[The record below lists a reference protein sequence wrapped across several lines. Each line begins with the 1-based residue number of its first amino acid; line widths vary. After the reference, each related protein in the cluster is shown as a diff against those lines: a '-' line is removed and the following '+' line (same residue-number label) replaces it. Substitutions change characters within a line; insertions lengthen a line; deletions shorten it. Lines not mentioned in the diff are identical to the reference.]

1 MAIDTGLSDDE
12 LEKTVR
18 LGDSVTFLAPITQL
32 MGTRVTG
39 AALDDRTGCAV
50 LLRCAQLL
58 KGQDMP
64 RKVTVLFSSR
74 EEVGSQGAQ
83 TAAFRLKPDACIA
96 VDVTFATQPGVSDKE
111 GGKLGG
117 GPMVGLSPVL
127 SRRMAQKLFDLAK
140 REQISVQT
148 EVMEGRTG
156 TTADSILTTRQ
167 GVPRLLTF
175 RFRSAVCTRRQKCVF
190 TGYGTGGPAA
200 GGLCKGG
207 VKRMAS
213 YERLQN
219 LCEAAGVSGQEDE
232 VREKILAMIRPVCD
246 TVTVTPLGGI
256 LAEKRGQNRPKHRL
270 MIDAHMDE
278 VGLIITHIDDEG
290 FLSFGCVGGIDRP
303 GVAGQTG
310 VDWLKSCTGQCDCAA
325 YSPNGPGG
333 KRQSAVPGR
342 AGDRYWREGPE

>member
-1 MAIDTGLSDDE
+1 MEAMKNDLWRLCQAQGLPGREEAAAHEIKLILEEMGLTPESDAMGNVWATFGQGKEHLLLDAHLDQIGLLVTGFEKGGFLRVGKSGGIDRRVLLGSPVVIHGRKTLRGIVCCMPPHLTKGGEDEVPELEDMAIDTGLSDDE
-12 LEKTVR
+12 LEKTVQ
-18 LGDSVTFLAPITQL
+18 LGDSVTFWAPITQL
-32 MGTRVTG
+32 SGTRVTG

-83 TAAFRLKPDACIA
+83 TAAFRLQPDACIA

-167 GVPRLLTF
+167 GVPCCLLSIPQ
-175 RFRSAVCTRRQKCVF
+175 RSMHT
-190 TGYGTGGPAA
+190 PA
-200 GGLCKGG
+200 
-207 VKRMAS
+207 
-213 YERLQN
+213 E
-219 LCEAAGVSGQEDE
+219 
-232 VREKILAMIRPVCD
+232 VCD
-246 TVTVTPLGGI
+246 LQDMEQAAQ
-256 LAEKRGQNRPKHRL
+256 LL
-270 MIDAHMDE
+270 
-278 VGLIITHIDDEG
+278 
-290 FLSFGCVGGIDRP
+290 
-303 GVAGQTG
+303 
-310 VDWLKSCTGQCDCAA
+310 AA
-325 YSPNGPGG
+325 YA
-333 KRQSAVPGR
+333 KEA
-342 AGDRYWREGPE
+342 

>member
-1 MAIDTGLSDDE
+1 MEAMKNNLWRLCQAQGLPGREEAAVNEIKRILKEMGLMPESDAMGNVWTTFGQGDEHLLLDAHLDQIGLLVMGFEKGGFLRVGKSGGIDRRVLLGTPVVIHGRKTLRGIVCCMPPHLTKGGEDEVPELEDMAIDTGLSDDE

-32 MGTRVTG
+32 MGNRVTG

-58 KGQDMP
+58 KGQDLP

-83 TAAFRLKPDACIA
+83 TAAFRLQPDACIA

-127 SRRMAQKLFDLAK
+127 SRRMAQKLFDLAE

-167 GVPRLLTF
+167 GVPCCLLSIPQ
-175 RFRSAVCTRRQKCVF
+175 RSMHT
-190 TGYGTGGPAA
+190 PA
-200 GGLCKGG
+200 
-207 VKRMAS
+207 
-213 YERLQN
+213 E
-219 LCEAAGVSGQEDE
+219 
-232 VREKILAMIRPVCD
+232 VCD
-246 TVTVTPLGGI
+246 LQDMEQAAQ
-256 LAEKRGQNRPKHRL
+256 LL
-270 MIDAHMDE
+270 
-278 VGLIITHIDDEG
+278 
-290 FLSFGCVGGIDRP
+290 
-303 GVAGQTG
+303 
-310 VDWLKSCTGQCDCAA
+310 AA
-325 YSPNGPGG
+325 YA
-333 KRQSAVPGR
+333 KEA
-342 AGDRYWREGPE
+342 

>member
-1 MAIDTGLSDDE
+1 MEAMKNDLWRLCQAQGLPGREEAAAHEIKLILEEMGLTPESDAMGNVWATFGQGKEHLLLDAHLDQIGLLVTGFEKGGFLRVGKSGGIDRRVLLGTPVVIHGRKTLRGIVCCMPPHLTKGGEDEVPELEDMAIDTGLSDDE
-12 LEKTVR
+12 LEKTVQ

-32 MGTRVTG
+32 LGTRVTG

-74 EEVGSQGAQ
+74 EEVGSQGAG
-83 TAAFRLKPDACIA
+83 TAAFRLQPDACIA

-167 GVPRLLTF
+167 GVPCCLLSIPQ
-175 RFRSAVCTRRQKCVF
+175 RSMHT
-190 TGYGTGGPAA
+190 PA
-200 GGLCKGG
+200 
-207 VKRMAS
+207 
-213 YERLQN
+213 E
-219 LCEAAGVSGQEDE
+219 
-232 VREKILAMIRPVCD
+232 VCD
-246 TVTVTPLGGI
+246 LQDMEQAAQ
-256 LAEKRGQNRPKHRL
+256 LL
-270 MIDAHMDE
+270 
-278 VGLIITHIDDEG
+278 
-290 FLSFGCVGGIDRP
+290 
-303 GVAGQTG
+303 
-310 VDWLKSCTGQCDCAA
+310 AA
-325 YSPNGPGG
+325 YA
-333 KRQSAVPGR
+333 KEA
-342 AGDRYWREGPE
+342 

>member
-1 MAIDTGLSDDE
+1 MEAMKNDLWRLCQAQGLPGREEAAAHEIKLILEEMGLTPESDAMGNVWATFGQGKEHLLLDAHLDQIGLLVTGFEKGGFLRVGKSGGIDRRVLLGSPVVIHGRKTLRGIVCCMPPHLTKGGEDEVPELEDMAIDTGLSDDE
-12 LEKTVR
+12 LEKTVQ

-32 MGTRVTG
+32 SGTRVTG

-83 TAAFRLKPDACIA
+83 TAAFRLQPDACIA

-167 GVPRLLTF
+167 GVPCCLLSIPQ
-175 RFRSAVCTRRQKCVF
+175 RSMHT
-190 TGYGTGGPAA
+190 PA
-200 GGLCKGG
+200 
-207 VKRMAS
+207 
-213 YERLQN
+213 E
-219 LCEAAGVSGQEDE
+219 
-232 VREKILAMIRPVCD
+232 VCD
-246 TVTVTPLGGI
+246 LQDMEQAAQ
-256 LAEKRGQNRPKHRL
+256 LL
-270 MIDAHMDE
+270 
-278 VGLIITHIDDEG
+278 
-290 FLSFGCVGGIDRP
+290 
-303 GVAGQTG
+303 
-310 VDWLKSCTGQCDCAA
+310 AA
-325 YSPNGPGG
+325 YA
-333 KRQSAVPGR
+333 KEA
-342 AGDRYWREGPE
+342 

>member
-1 MAIDTGLSDDE
+1 MEAMKNDLWRLCQAQGLPGREEAAANEIKLILKEMGLTPESDAMGNVWATFGQGKEHLLLDAHLDQIGLLVTGFEKGGFLRVGKSGGIDRRVLLGTPVVIHGRKTLRGIVCCMPPHLTKGGEDEIPELEDMAIDTGLSDDE

-83 TAAFRLKPDACIA
+83 TAAFRLQPDACIA

-167 GVPRLLTF
+167 GVPCCLLSIPQ
-175 RFRSAVCTRRQKCVF
+175 RSMHT
-190 TGYGTGGPAA
+190 PA
-200 GGLCKGG
+200 
-207 VKRMAS
+207 
-213 YERLQN
+213 E
-219 LCEAAGVSGQEDE
+219 
-232 VREKILAMIRPVCD
+232 VCD
-246 TVTVTPLGGI
+246 LQDMEQAAQ
-256 LAEKRGQNRPKHRL
+256 LL
-270 MIDAHMDE
+270 
-278 VGLIITHIDDEG
+278 
-290 FLSFGCVGGIDRP
+290 
-303 GVAGQTG
+303 
-310 VDWLKSCTGQCDCAA
+310 AA
-325 YSPNGPGG
+325 YA
-333 KRQSAVPGR
+333 KEA
-342 AGDRYWREGPE
+342 

>member
-1 MAIDTGLSDDE
+1 MEAMKNDLWRLCQAQGLPGREEAAANEIKLILKEMGLTPESDAMGNVWATFGQGEEHLLLDAHLDQIGLLVTGFEKGGFLRVGKSGGIDRRVLLGTPVVIHGRKTLRGIVCCMPPHLTKGGEDEVPELEDMAIDTGLSDDE

-167 GVPRLLTF
+167 GVPCCLLSIPQ
-175 RFRSAVCTRRQKCVF
+175 RSMHT
-190 TGYGTGGPAA
+190 PA
-200 GGLCKGG
+200 
-207 VKRMAS
+207 
-213 YERLQN
+213 E
-219 LCEAAGVSGQEDE
+219 
-232 VREKILAMIRPVCD
+232 VCD
-246 TVTVTPLGGI
+246 LQDMEQAAQ
-256 LAEKRGQNRPKHRL
+256 LL
-270 MIDAHMDE
+270 
-278 VGLIITHIDDEG
+278 
-290 FLSFGCVGGIDRP
+290 
-303 GVAGQTG
+303 
-310 VDWLKSCTGQCDCAA
+310 AA
-325 YSPNGPGG
+325 YA
-333 KRQSAVPGR
+333 KEA
-342 AGDRYWREGPE
+342 

>member
-1 MAIDTGLSDDE
+1 MEAMKNDLWRLCQAQGLPGREEAAAHEIKLILEEMELTPESDAMGNVWATFGQGKEHLLLDAHLDQIGLLVTGFEKGGFLRVGKSGGIDRRVLLGSPVVIHGRKTLRGIVCCMPPHLTKGGEDEVPELEDMAIDTGLSDDE
-12 LEKTVR
+12 LEKTVQ

-32 MGTRVTG
+32 LGTRVTG

-83 TAAFRLKPDACIA
+83 TAAFRLQPDACIA

-167 GVPRLLTF
+167 GVPCCLLSIPQ
-175 RFRSAVCTRRQKCVF
+175 RSMHT
-190 TGYGTGGPAA
+190 PA
-200 GGLCKGG
+200 
-207 VKRMAS
+207 
-213 YERLQN
+213 E
-219 LCEAAGVSGQEDE
+219 
-232 VREKILAMIRPVCD
+232 VCD
-246 TVTVTPLGGI
+246 LQDMEQAAQ
-256 LAEKRGQNRPKHRL
+256 LL
-270 MIDAHMDE
+270 
-278 VGLIITHIDDEG
+278 
-290 FLSFGCVGGIDRP
+290 
-303 GVAGQTG
+303 
-310 VDWLKSCTGQCDCAA
+310 AA
-325 YSPNGPGG
+325 YA
-333 KRQSAVPGR
+333 KEA
-342 AGDRYWREGPE
+342 

>member
-1 MAIDTGLSDDE
+1 MEAMKNDLWRLCQAQGLPGREEAAAHEIKLILEEMGLTPESDAMGNVWATFGQGKEHLLLDAHLDQIGLLVTGFEKGGFLRVGKSGGIDRRVLLGTPVVIHGRKTLRGIVCCMPPHLTKGGEDEVPELEDMAIDTGLSDDE
-12 LEKTVR
+12 LEKTVQ

-32 MGTRVTG
+32 LGTRVTG

-83 TAAFRLKPDACIA
+83 TAAFRLQPDACIA

-167 GVPRLLTF
+167 GVPCCLLSIPQ
-175 RFRSAVCTRRQKCVF
+175 RSMHT
-190 TGYGTGGPAA
+190 PA
-200 GGLCKGG
+200 
-207 VKRMAS
+207 
-213 YERLQN
+213 E
-219 LCEAAGVSGQEDE
+219 
-232 VREKILAMIRPVCD
+232 VCD
-246 TVTVTPLGGI
+246 LQDMEQAAQ
-256 LAEKRGQNRPKHRL
+256 LL
-270 MIDAHMDE
+270 
-278 VGLIITHIDDEG
+278 
-290 FLSFGCVGGIDRP
+290 
-303 GVAGQTG
+303 
-310 VDWLKSCTGQCDCAA
+310 AA
-325 YSPNGPGG
+325 YA
-333 KRQSAVPGR
+333 KEA
-342 AGDRYWREGPE
+342 

>member
-1 MAIDTGLSDDE
+1 MEAMKNNLWRLCQAQGLPGREEAAANEIKRILKEMGLMPESDAMGNVWTTFGQGDEHLLLDAHLDQIGLLVMGFEKGGFLRVGKSGGIDRRVLLGTPVVIHGRKTLRGIVCCMPPHLTKGGEDEVPELEDMAIDTGLSDDE

-32 MGTRVTG
+32 MGNRVTG

-58 KGQDMP
+58 KGQDLP

-83 TAAFRLKPDACIA
+83 TAAFRLQPDACIA

-127 SRRMAQKLFDLAK
+127 SRRMAQKLFDLAE

-156 TTADSILTTRQ
+156 TTADSILITRQ
-167 GVPRLLTF
+167 GVPCCLLSIPQ
-175 RFRSAVCTRRQKCVF
+175 RSMHT
-190 TGYGTGGPAA
+190 PA
-200 GGLCKGG
+200 
-207 VKRMAS
+207 
-213 YERLQN
+213 E
-219 LCEAAGVSGQEDE
+219 
-232 VREKILAMIRPVCD
+232 VCD
-246 TVTVTPLGGI
+246 LQDMEQAAQ
-256 LAEKRGQNRPKHRL
+256 LL
-270 MIDAHMDE
+270 
-278 VGLIITHIDDEG
+278 
-290 FLSFGCVGGIDRP
+290 
-303 GVAGQTG
+303 
-310 VDWLKSCTGQCDCAA
+310 AA
-325 YSPNGPGG
+325 YA
-333 KRQSAVPGR
+333 KEA
-342 AGDRYWREGPE
+342 

>member
-1 MAIDTGLSDDE
+1 MEAMKNDLWRLCQAQGLPGREEAAANEIKLILKEMGLTPESDAMGNVWATFGQGEGRLLLDAHLGQIGLLVTGFEKGGFLRVGKSGGIDRRVLLGTPVVIHGRKTLRGIVCCMPPHLTKGGEDEVPELEDMAIDTGLSDDE

-83 TAAFRLKPDACIA
+83 TAAFRLQPDACIA

-111 GGKLGG
+111 GVKLGG

-167 GVPRLLTF
+167 GVPCCLLSIPQ
-175 RFRSAVCTRRQKCVF
+175 RSMHT
-190 TGYGTGGPAA
+190 PA
-200 GGLCKGG
+200 
-207 VKRMAS
+207 
-213 YERLQN
+213 E
-219 LCEAAGVSGQEDE
+219 
-232 VREKILAMIRPVCD
+232 VCD
-246 TVTVTPLGGI
+246 LQDMEQAAQ
-256 LAEKRGQNRPKHRL
+256 LL
-270 MIDAHMDE
+270 
-278 VGLIITHIDDEG
+278 
-290 FLSFGCVGGIDRP
+290 
-303 GVAGQTG
+303 
-310 VDWLKSCTGQCDCAA
+310 AA
-325 YSPNGPGG
+325 YA
-333 KRQSAVPGR
+333 KEA
-342 AGDRYWREGPE
+342 